1 MKPKGSARTRTLV
14 AVGAFLMSASCSG
27 GGINAGGESPSDNGG
42 VAFIAFAVMLVV
54 TAIVLW
60 LILGRE
66 D

>member
-1 MKPKGSARTRTLV
+1 MKRTTSTARLV
-14 AVGAFLMSASCSG
+14 AAVAVALILSSCSG

-60 LILGRE
+60 IILGRE

>member
-1 MKPKGSARTRTLV
+1 MNRTRSTL
-14 AVGAFLMSASCSG
+14 ARFVGACAALLILSSCSR

>member
-1 MKPKGSARTRTLV
+1 MNRVRSKVVRLIAALSVLLLLG
-14 AVGAFLMSASCSG
+14 SCSG

>member
-1 MKPKGSARTRTLV
+1 MNRTRSTAARLV
-14 AVGAFLMSASCSG
+14 AALTGLLLLGSCSG

-42 VAFIAFAVMLVV
+42 VAFIAFAVMLVI

-60 LILGRE
+60 VILGRE

>member
-1 MKPKGSARTRTLV
+1 MNRARSTVARLV
-14 AVGAFLMSASCSG
+14 AALSVLLLLSSCSG

-42 VAFIAFAVMLVV
+42 VAFIAFAVMLVI